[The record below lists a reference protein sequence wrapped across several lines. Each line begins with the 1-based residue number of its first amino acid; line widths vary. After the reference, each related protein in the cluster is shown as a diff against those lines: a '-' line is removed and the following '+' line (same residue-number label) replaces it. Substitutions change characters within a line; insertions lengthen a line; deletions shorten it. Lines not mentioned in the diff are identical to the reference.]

1 MNITPEQACE
11 RLGFPSLND
20 LQEKTLAAFATEDH
34 LVLLAPTGSGKT
46 VAFLLPVVQEIDP
59 KHESIQVLVIAP
71 SRELVLQ
78 TEEVFRKMATGFK
91 VLSVYG
97 GHSLKSERQSLQHPP
112 TVLIA
117 TPGRLADLLYR
128 ELVDLSQVRFLV
140 LDEFD
145 KSLELGFKP
154 DLERILVRLNSVEK
168 RLLVSATDMEKIP
181 DFTGLKEPFYVK
193 AEGHVQRDVRMVQ
206 LVTEEREKGETLLS
220 LLEELPAVPTIIF
233 CNHRESVNRIEVLL
247 KEAGTEYVAF
257 HGGMEQDERERALF
271 RFRNGSA
278 FYLISTDLAG
288 RGIDIPEVDQV
299 IHYQLPANE
308 ATLIHRN
315 GRTARQTGKG
325 SVFLIRTTAERLPEF
340 MGQVKEHAFTGK
352 QRKPVIPTWK
362 TIYIGGGRKEKIN
375 KVDVLGFLVKAGGLE
390 ASDIGLIQVSDH
402 TCLVAV
408 RATKASALMSRIFKE
423 KIKGKRVKIAYCR

>member
-20 LQEKTLAAFATEDH
+20 LQEKTLGAFATEDH

-46 VAFLLPVVQEIDP
+46 VAFLLPVLQEVDP
-59 KHESIQVLVIAP
+59 KQESIQVLVIAP

-128 ELVDLSQVRFLV
+128 ELVDLTHVRFLV

-181 DFTGLKEPFYVK
+181 DFTGLQQPFYVK
-193 AEGHVQRDVRMVQ
+193 AEGHVQRDVRIVQ
-206 LVTEEREKGETLLS
+206 VVTEEREKGEMLL
-220 LLEELPAVPTIIF
+220 LLLQELPAVPTIIF

-299 IHYQLPANE
+299 IHYQLPPNE

-325 SVFLIRTTAERLPEF
+325 SVFLIRTTAEQLPAF
-340 MGQVKEHAFTGK
+340 MGKVAEQHLSGK
-352 QRKPVIPTWK
+352 VRRPVVPEWK
-362 TIYIGGGRKEKIN
+362 TIFIGGGRKEKIN

-408 RATKASALMSRIFKE
+408 RATKASALLNRIFKE